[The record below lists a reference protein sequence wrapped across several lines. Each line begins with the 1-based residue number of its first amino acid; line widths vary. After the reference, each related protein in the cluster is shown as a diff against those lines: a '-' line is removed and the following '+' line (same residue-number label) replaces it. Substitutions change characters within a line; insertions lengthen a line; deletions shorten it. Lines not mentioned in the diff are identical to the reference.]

1 MSTRTFTYS
10 RINGINIRFD
20 LTFPD
25 IPGEPSSRDT
35 RSRAAM
41 NSIAVLMMRVN
52 QMMEGQSTNAAPLD
66 PVTVPAVV
74 FFHGGGLTAGNREF
88 YPRDFK
94 GMRPHIIL
102 YYIII

>member
-25 IPGEPSSRDT
+25 APGEPATRNG

-41 NSIAVLMMRVN
+41 NSIAVLMKRVN
-52 QMMEGQSTNAAPLD
+52 QMMEGQSANTDPAE

-94 GMRPHIIL
+94 GML
-102 YYIII
+102 CALSAGL